1 MTPPTLLTSLTPFH
15 RLPRRRTLLGAALV
29 LTAVWA
35 VVWAPSL
42 HPAIAQETPV
52 EIDIR
57 TTVDPPSVVL
67 GERTWLTIA
76 VRHGDDLLISASP
89 PRPVEG
95 LELIEAPPPVTETV
109 EGALVTTFRYALA
122 AFTLDEVQ
130 PGAVRVSW
138 LREDGSAGST
148 QVGPPVLIVRS
159 TIGEGDP
166 ALRPLKPQLM
176 VSGAPPAW
184 ARPGG
189 AGVAAAMALAAVGS
203 WLVVRHRR
211 RRPPATVTAA
221 PSETAELHARQQL
234 DTLAPRQLH
243 GPNDFEGYY
252 ETVSLAV
259 RGYLEER
266 FDFRATALTTGE
278 LEARMTDHGVE
289 RWQARLVR
297 ELLDRCD
304 AAVYARVYPDPASAD
319 HDLTVAYEIVEL
331 SRPRAAAAP

>member
-1 MTPPTLLTSLTPFH
+1 MTPLTSLTPLR
-15 RLPRRRTLLGAALV
+15 RLPRRHTLLGAALV
-29 LTAVWA
+29 LAAAWA

-42 HPAIAQETPV
+42 HPAIAQEAPV
-52 EIDIR
+52 EAEIDIQ

-76 VRHGDDLLISASP
+76 VRHGDDLLISASL

-148 QVGPPVLIVRS
+148 QPGLPVLIVRS

-184 ARPGG
+184 ARPGI
-189 AGVAAAMALAAVGS
+189 AVAAAMSLAAVGS
-203 WLVVRHRR
+203 WLIVRR
-211 RRPPATVTAA
+211 RRRRSPAAVTVA

-243 GPNDFEGYY
+243 GPDDFEGYY

-259 RGYLEER
+259 RGYLEAR

>member
-1 MTPPTLLTSLTPFH
+1 MTSPTPTPLR
-15 RLPRRRTLLGAALV
+15 RLPRRRALLGAALV
-29 LTAVWA
+29 LAAAWA
-35 VVWAPSL
+35 AVWAPSL

-52 EIDIR
+52 EAEIDIR
-57 TTVDPPSVVL
+57 RPTIDPPSVVL

-76 VRHGDDLLISASP
+76 VRHGEELLISASA
-89 PRPVEG
+89 PRPVAG
-95 LELIEAPPPVTETV
+95 LELIEAPPPVTEAV

-138 LREDGSAGST
+138 LREDGSAGSR
-148 QVGPPVLIVRS
+148 QVQSPVLIVRS

-166 ALRPLKPQLM
+166 ALRPLKPQLI

-184 ARPGG
+184 ARPG
-189 AGVAAAMALAAVGS
+189 VAVVVAAMALAVVVS
-203 WLVVRHRR
+203 WLVVRRR
-211 RRPPATVTAA
+211 GRPPPAAVTAA
-221 PSETAELHARQQL
+221 PSETAERHARQQL
-234 DTLAPRQLH
+234 DALADRQLQ
-243 GPNDFEGYY
+243 GPDDFEGYY

-259 RGYLEER
+259 RGYLEDR
-266 FDFRATALTTGE
+266 FGFRATALTTGE

-319 HDLTVAYEIVEL
+319 HDLTIAYEIVEL
-331 SRPRAAAAP
+331 SRPRSAVAP